1 MIDNAKC
8 GMMDDFCEQTDD
20 FEKTLIIASRRV
32 IIVNRRGMIA
42 SLLTSDGVHLDVGRE
57 EERLD
62 GLLAPPDPL
71 VVGGALPL
79 PVDLVLYTVLYCT
92 VLHWHC
98 TVMYLLILWN
108 IMSAFSKYPEE

>member
-1 MIDNAKC
+1 MLRTDSIACRRVMIANRRMFILD
-8 GMMDDFCEQTDD
+8 
-20 FEKTLIIASRRV
+20 RRV
-32 IIVNRRGMIA
+32 INASRRGMIA

-57 EERLD
+57 QESLD

-92 VLHWHC
+92 VLNC
-98 TVMYLLILWN
+98 TALYLLIL
-108 IMSAFSKYPEE
+108 

>member
-1 MIDNAKC
+1 
-8 GMMDDFCEQTDD
+8 
-20 FEKTLIIASRRV
+20 
-32 IIVNRRGMIA
+32 MIA
-42 SLLTSDGVHLDVGRE
+42 SLLTCHSVHLYVGGE
-57 EERLD
+57 EESLD

-92 VLHWHC
+92 VLYC
-98 TVMYLLILWN
+98 TVYCTNCTTVYLLILWN

>member
-1 MIDNAKC
+1 
-8 GMMDDFCEQTDD
+8 
-20 FEKTLIIASRRV
+20 
-32 IIVNRRGMIA
+32 MIA

-57 EERLD
+57 QKSLD

-79 PVDLVLYTVLYCT
+79 PVDHVLYTVLYYCT
-92 VLHWHC
+92 VL
-98 TVMYLLILWN
+98 YLLILWN